1 MGRKESG
8 KIVSP
13 VAGPIAGRGT
23 IGRVSSARTSN
34 LPSVLVVG
42 EALVDIVRAPDGDR
56 AFPGGSPL
64 NVAFGLARL
73 GVATT
78 LQTRIGHDPH
88 GELVREHLAS
98 AGVALWP
105 GSEDAPRTSTA
116 IAHIGAD
123 GMASYDFDIHWDVQP
138 IPVPPEFDAVHA
150 GSIAAF
156 LEPGATAVRRT
167 LGGASGTALVTF
179 DPNIRPALVGSH
191 RSAVDAFEETVGLAA
206 VVKLSDEDAEWL
218 YPELDADGVLSRL
231 LDLGADLAV
240 CTLGAA
246 GARLRTR
253 AHAVSVPAVRVSV
266 ADTIGAG
273 DSFMS
278 CLVAQLLQRPEAPA
292 ELDAEGLTAVGA
304 TAVRAAAITVG
315 RPGAQPP
322 SAAELEELR

>member
-1 MGRKESG
+1 M
-8 KIVSP
+8 
-13 VAGPIAGRGT
+13 
-23 IGRVSSARTSN
+23 TSVPATDP
-34 LPSVLVVG
+34 PSVLVVG

-56 AFPGGSPL
+56 EFPGGSPL

-73 GVATT
+73 GIATT
-78 LQTRIGHDPH
+78 LQTRIGRDAH
-88 GELVREHLAS
+88 GERVRGHLGS

-116 IAHIGAD
+116 VARIGAD
-123 GMASYDFDIHWDVQP
+123 GTASYEFDIRWDVEP
-138 IPVPPEFDAVHA
+138 IAVPPVFSAVHA

-167 LGGASGTALVTF
+167 LAGAAGSALVTF
-179 DPNIRPALVGSH
+179 DPNIRPALVGA
-191 RSAVDAFEETVGLAA
+191 RQSALAAFEETVGLAG

-218 YPELDADGVLSRL
+218 YPGSDVDDVLARV

-253 AHAVSVPAVRVSV
+253 AHAVNVPAVRVPV

-278 CLVAQLLQRPEAPA
+278 CLLAELLQRDDPPR
-292 ELDAEGLTAVGA
+292 ELDSAALSAVGA
-304 TAVRAAAITVG
+304 MAVRAAAITVG

-322 SAAELEELR
+322 TAAELGELL